1 MTHDF
6 GVILKLL
13 GNLHDDS
20 PAFQINGI
28 PWLNNNKKNLDP
40 QKTIPLKILK
50 LQGYSLQLTGFSQV
64 LVHFCCFLDHSLIP
78 QDTRFTPCPASVQRL
93 PRRCRSLW
101 QAPEAASFRL
111 TFLECHV
118 GWVVPLPSNS
128 HHKDYYS
135 FSRGIDDLS
144 QLSQL

>member
-40 QKTIPLKILK
+40 QKTIHLKILK

-64 LVHFCCFLDHSLIP
+64 FVHFFVSWITPSSPKIQGSRLAPQAYSDFRGDVAAFGRHLKLPVLD
-78 QDTRFTPCPASVQRL
+78 
-93 PRRCRSLW
+93 
-101 QAPEAASFRL
+101 
-111 TFLECHV
+111 
-118 GWVVPLPSNS
+118 WVVPLPSNISNS

-135 FSRGIDDLS
+135 FSRGLMTCPNFS
-144 QLSQL
+144 MSPHKSS